1 MEESELGLPKRR
13 RTRHVILDSVA
24 VVTEPGRELV
34 DQWSEQLLGSSGYG
48 KSGFAAGFDANRPSP
63 PASLFDLLCVE
74 AQAERPK
81 LVVDLGSGTGL
92 STRPWAER
100 AEEVVGVEASP
111 EMREQ
116 AEAATQAENVRFVQA
131 YAQATGLP
139 DGAADIVTC
148 SQALH
153 WMEPE
158 PTFAEAARILR
169 PGGIFAAYDYD
180 WPPIVHW
187 EVEAAFEEMLRLAW
201 VEKSPARGAMRYRKE
216 DHLDRIKASGHFRFA
231 REIVLH
237 SHERGTAQRIVGMA
251 FSLGPLTVMLDNGT
265 TEEEI
270 GLAALRETA
279 HRVLGDREVDI
290 YLGYRVR
297 LGVR

>member
-1 MEESELGLPKRR
+1 
-13 RTRHVILDSVA
+13 
-24 VVTEPGRELV
+24 VTEPSRELV
-34 DQWSEQLLGSSGYG
+34 DQWSERLLRSSGYG

-63 PASLFDLLCVE
+63 PDALFDLLCLE
-74 AQAERPK
+74 AQTERPK
-81 LVVDLGSGTGL
+81 LVIDMGSGTGL
-92 STRPWAER
+92 STRPWADR
-100 AEEVVGVEASP
+100 ADEVVGVEASP
-111 EMREQ
+111 EMRDQ
-116 AEAATQAENVRFVQA
+116 AEAATAAGNVRFVHA

-158 PTFAEAARILR
+158 PTLAEAARILR

-187 EVEAAFEEMLRLAW
+187 EVEAAFAEMLRLGR
-201 VEKSPARGAMRYRKE
+201 VGRRPDGDRMRYAKE

-231 REIVLH
+231 RELVLH
-237 SHERGTAQRIVGMA
+237 SHERGTAERIVGMA
-251 FSLGPLTVMLDNGT
+251 LSLGPLTVMLDTGT

-279 HRVLGDREVDI
+279 HRVLGEREVDI